1 MEEFEIGI
9 GTGLLVAALSAGS
22 ETSRAIAYEM
32 VTMAVS
38 LSFISDSTSIV
49 MASTEYKVLN

>member
-22 ETSRAIAYEM
+22 ETSRAITYEI